1 MAKSK
6 NIDQYRQLASI
17 MSPSQTQK
25 ILKHLIRY
33 GKITT
38 FQAFEKYGCTRCAAR
53 IADLRAHG
61 VGIDT
66 EMVYK
71 KTKDGTVHYG
81 VYHLI

>member
-6 NIDQYRQLASI
+6 NIDQYKSLASV
-17 MSPSQTQK
+17 MNPSQTQK

-53 IADLRAHG
+53 IADLRAYG
-61 VGIDT
+61 VVIDT
-66 EMVYK
+66 DMVYK
-71 KTKDGTVHYG
+71 KTKEGPIHYA
-81 VYHLI
+81 VYRLV